1 MKLFA
6 FAVISLTLT
15 ASIQASD
22 SPQALQDSFM
32 KALLA
37 SDAEAISVH
46 YADDA
51 VSYDV
56 ATQSVS
62 GPEGVKASWGGF
74 FEAYTVLSA
83 ELFNNTVETHGDTG
97 IAWGEFR
104 MTVEPAGGGDPVEM
118 VGRFSDVSRN
128 FDGTWMYVMDHVSMP
143 LPPPPEE

>member
-1 MKLFA
+1 MKPVTCALVGIA
-6 FAVISLTLT
+6 L
-15 ASIQASD
+15 ASSVQAND
-22 SPQALQDSFM
+22 SPQGLQDSFM
-32 KALLA
+32 EALLA
-37 SDAEAISVH
+37 GDAEAISVL

-56 ATQSVS
+56 AAQSVS

-74 FEAYTVLSA
+74 FEANTVLSA